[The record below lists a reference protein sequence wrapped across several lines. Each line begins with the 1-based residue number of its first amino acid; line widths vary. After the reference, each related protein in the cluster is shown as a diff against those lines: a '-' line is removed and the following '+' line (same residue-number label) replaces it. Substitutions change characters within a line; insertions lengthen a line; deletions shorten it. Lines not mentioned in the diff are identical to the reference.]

1 MLSNNTKL
9 ATLGMLLITGAV
21 LWVISPLA
29 AIALPTL
36 AWRLLSTME
45 SYWASTWHYSLVLMP
60 VIFLALLDAV
70 MRIRYGVV
78 PATIPVRLGAQ

>member
-1 MLSNNTKL
+1 M
-9 ATLGMLLITGAV
+9 
-21 LWVISPLA
+21 ISPLA

-60 VIFLALLDAV
+60 VVFLALLDAV
-70 MRIRYGVV
+70 VRVRYGVV
-78 PATIPVRLGAQ
+78 PAAIPVRSAARVADSASAEESQ